1 MKNQKRIVMITG
13 GAKRIG
19 REIALGLSKEKYT
32 FIIHFNK
39 SRKEADNLVREIKN
53 NGGDARSI
61 KFDFSNT
68 KSIEKF
74 CRSSEMLFGRVD
86 ILINN
91 ASIFKSQN
99 FYKIKEKDFDSMM
112 RINLKAPFLLSKFL
126 SKNMMKRKYGK
137 IINITDSIGTS
148 KTWKDF
154 SSYCISKGGLETM
167 TKSLS
172 LELGPYIQVNSI
184 APGRILKP
192 ITGSKKNLYR
202 KISTSKIPLRSL
214 INSIEF
220 LINSDFVTGE
230 SIHIDGGERLT

>member
-1 MKNQKRIVMITG
+1 M
-13 GAKRIG
+13 
-19 REIALGLSKEKYT
+19 
-32 FIIHFNK
+32 
-39 SRKEADNLVREIKN
+39 
-53 NGGDARSI
+53 
-61 KFDFSNT
+61 
-68 KSIEKF
+68 
-74 CRSSEMLFGRVD
+74 
-86 ILINN
+86 
-91 ASIFKSQN
+91 
-99 FYKIKEKDFDSMM
+99 
-112 RINLKAPFLLSKFL
+112 
-126 SKNMMKRKYGK
+126 
-137 IINITDSIGTS
+137 NITDSIGTS

-202 KISTSKIPLRSL
+202 KISASKIPLQSL

-220 LINSDFVTGE
+220 LINSDFITGE